1 MTIFDNILVFATLFN
16 VFWIMLEW
24 SLDQIDEAEF
34 YQMTDWSTTFELA
47 TEIRIYIDKVVLTV
61 HIKFAL
67 I

>member
-1 MTIFDNILVFATLFN
+1 MTIFDNILVSATLFN
-16 VFWIMLEW
+16 VFCIMLEW

-34 YQMTDWSTTFELA
+34 YQMIDWSTTFELA

-61 HIKFAL
+61 HIIFAL